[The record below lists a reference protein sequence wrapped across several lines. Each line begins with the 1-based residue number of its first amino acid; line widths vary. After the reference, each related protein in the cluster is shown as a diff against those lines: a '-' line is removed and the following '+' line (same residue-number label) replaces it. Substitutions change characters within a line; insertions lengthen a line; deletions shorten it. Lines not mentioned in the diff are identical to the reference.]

1 MFVGLVIKKNH
12 EAHKMVLPAKF
23 KSRTFRRVQ
32 KVTPGNKNVTHYVKK
47 KPGRAICA
55 KYGTPLAGVP
65 CELPKK
71 MQNMPKSSK
80 RPERP
85 FGGVL
90 SSRAMREL
98 IKEKARKE
106 ENQE

>member
-1 MFVGLVIKKNH
+1 VIAKINYRGK
-12 EAHKMVLPAKF
+12 KMVLPAKF
-23 KSRTFRRVQ
+23 KSRTFRRV
-32 KVTPGNKNVTHYVKK
+32 KRVTPGNKNVTHYVKK
-47 KPGRAICA
+47 KPGKAVCA

-65 CELPKK
+65 NELPTK
-71 MQNMPKSSK
+71 MKNMPKSSK

-90 SSRAMREL
+90 SSKAMREL
-98 IKEKARKE
+98 LKEKARKE